1 MQLRYL
7 QTVVEIAAENNST
20 TIFPLPMDLL
30 SAFLG
35 NRQIGSGP
43 AAHPG
48 TPALGAGTPD
58 FTLPQVTATPKGEG
72 K

>member
-1 MQLRYL
+1 MRRLDL
-7 QTVVEIAAENNST
+7 TEIAAENNST

-35 NRQIGSGP
+35 NRQIGSAPVGQS
-43 AAHPG
+43 G
-48 TPALGAGTPD
+48 TPALPAGAPD
-58 FTLPQVTATPKGEG
+58 FTIPQVTVVPKGEG